1 MKEGPRKRD
10 ILSRHLKRAAIGGS
24 FVAVMVSGGV
34 AYAQLDA
41 PIFTWPG
48 QVEVSTPVLTINEG
62 ELASYWLRLTEQ
74 PTADGWWVRVHVD
87 GVVYIDGMLEDKG
100 ITWVPSVGWEFASS
114 GEGPTPWRRVSIHAL
129 PDDDDQNEVVTFTHD
144 VWDERT
150 NCPPSLHGVA
160 SVGMSRN

>member
-1 MKEGPRKRD
+1 M
-10 ILSRHLKRAAIGGS
+10 KRAAIGGS

-34 AYAQLDA
+34 AYAQPDA

-100 ITWVPSVGWEFASS
+100 ITWVPSVGWEFAPS

-129 PDDDDQNEVVTFTHD
+129 PDDDDQNEVVTYL
-144 VWDERT
+144 RT
-150 NCPPSLHGVA
+150 RYGTSARIARHPYTVLL
-160 SVGMSRN
+160 R